1 MAFRPRLLAGLALS
15 LSVVAFFIRL
25 AAEKCPDC
33 LHNRDFADDPQCL
46 LWVTSGHSGRYH
58 ANGCFRAYWFDPGL
72 MDRLKLVLVTLL
84 KSHRTDVT
92 KIAVPALSII
102 KTFNVI
108 EHIGLRFISS

>member
-1 MAFRPRLLAGLALS
+1 M
-15 LSVVAFFIRL
+15 
-25 AAEKCPDC
+25 
-33 LHNRDFADDPQCL
+33 
-46 LWVTSGHSGRYH
+46 
-58 ANGCFRAYWFDPGL
+58 WFDPSL

-102 KTFNVI
+102 KTFDVI